1 MELSESQTLNAAL
14 KSLKE
19 SEQLQVL
26 LARQPIFTKN
36 QDVVAYELLFR
47 TQSGEFDATVT
58 DDRATL
64 SVIVN
69 TYASI
74 CRDGEIRSLPC
85 YLKLTDKVLL
95 DSSLPELPKDTFALE
110 LLGHTEVTPALIAKL
125 QELAKRGYRLVLAD
139 YDPGETKFEPL
150 LNIVHV
156 LKLDILKL
164 GLQALPPIIAKL
176 KPYNLELL
184 ADKVENQDQFRQCLE
199 MGFSLYQ
206 GYFLSK
212 PVPVRGK
219 KIGGN
224 KVVLLQLLA
233 ELQNPETTAAALE
246 QIAVNDA
253 ALTYKIL
260 RVVNSAAFS
269 LRREI
274 ESLSHAITLLGLD
287 QIRRWVTLF
296 LASGEAGK
304 PDELTRNMLVRGR
317 MCELLAELMGHQQPI
332 NYFIVGLLSQ
342 LDVLLDIAMPEL
354 MEQVPLRQDIKDA
367 LLSRAGELGE
377 VLTDVELYERGEFDK
392 LHRLVEPAYYEVAYR
407 HSLAWGEQVMQAM
420 SDS

>member
-1 MELSESQTLNAAL
+1 MSAAL

-36 QDVVAYELLFR
+36 QDVVAFELLFR
-47 TQSGEFDATVT
+47 TQTGEFDTT
-58 DDRATL
+58 IGDDRATL

-74 CRDGEIRSLPC
+74 CRDGEVRNLPC

-95 DSSLPELPKDTFALE
+95 DSELPELPRDTFALE
-110 LLGHTEVTPALIAKL
+110 LLGHTEVTPALIDKL
-125 QELAKRGYRLVLAD
+125 RALSKQGYRLVLAD
-139 YDPGETKFEPL
+139 YDPSDTKFEPL

-164 GLQALPPIIAKL
+164 GLHALPAIIAKL
-176 KPYNLELL
+176 KPYHLELL

-233 ELQNPETTAAALE
+233 ELQNPDTTAAALE
-246 QIAVNDA
+246 QIAMHDA

-287 QIRRWVTLF
+287 QIRRWATLF

-317 MCELLAELMGHQQPI
+317 MCELLAELMGHSQPV

-342 LDVLLDIAMPEL
+342 LDVLLDIAMPDL
-354 MEQVPLRQDIKDA
+354 LEQVPLRQEIKNA
-367 LLSRAGELGE
+367 LLNRSGDLGD

-392 LHRLVEPAYYEVAYR
+392 LHDLVERAYYEVAYR
-407 HSLAWGEQVMQAM
+407 HSIAWGQQVMQAM
-420 SDS
+420 TDS